1 MDPVRRRWTN
11 RLTLATPL
19 GLLVARLGGA
29 VEHPP
34 PPALAVRLLRSAVG
48 YRLPVPPAPAFT
60 VGDVVVVRRAELL
73 EQPALMAHEA
83 RHADQYARCGGPLMV
98 PLYLLAAAWSW
109 ALTGDWGARNV
120 FEVRAGLAD
129 GGYPPRPLRPAV
141 ARLAAR
147 PTALLPAGPRGR
159 TSRARGPRPG

>member
-1 MDPVRRRWTN
+1 MDAVRRRRVN
-11 RLTLATPL
+11 RLTLATPV
-19 GLLVARLGGA
+19 GLLLARLGGA

-34 PPALAVRLLRSAVG
+34 PPALAAALLRTAVG

-60 VGDVVVVRRAELL
+60 LGDVVVVRRAELL
-73 EQPALMAHEA
+73 EHPALMAHEA
-83 RHADQYARCGGPLMV
+83 RHADQYARCGGLLMV

-109 ALTGDWGARNV
+109 VLTGDWGARNP

-129 GGYPPRPLRPAV
+129 GGYAPRPLRPIL
-141 ARLAAR
+141 ARR
-147 PTALLPAGPRGR
+147 PDPRGR